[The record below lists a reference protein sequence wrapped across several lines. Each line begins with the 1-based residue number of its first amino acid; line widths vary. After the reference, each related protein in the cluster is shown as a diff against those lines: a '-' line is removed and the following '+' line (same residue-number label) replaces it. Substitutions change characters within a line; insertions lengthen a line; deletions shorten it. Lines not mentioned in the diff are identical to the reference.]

1 MIWNYNLETEDN
13 TETFEEHDGAITKIL
28 VVNQKYIFSA
38 SEDGTIKKWNPKASG
53 TTSEMTYTGH
63 EASVNDIV
71 MLDQKQMASG
81 SQDKSIKIWEIP
93 TKQCLFT
100 LQGHQRSIT
109 KLIFIQDQQKI
120 ISGSLDE
127 TIRIWSRET
136 RLCEREIDNGSKV
149 RNMLFLGVHKIFVP
163 QSSRYRGQE

>member
-71 MLDQKQMASG
+71 MLD
-81 SQDKSIKIWEIP
+81 
-93 TKQCLFT
+93 
-100 LQGHQRSIT
+100 
-109 KLIFIQDQQKI
+109 
-120 ISGSLDE
+120 
-127 TIRIWSRET
+127 
-136 RLCEREIDNGSKV
+136 
-149 RNMLFLGVHKIFVP
+149 
-163 QSSRYRGQE
+163 